1 MGFMEFLHQG
11 AEEVQFFLGET
22 EPQTVTSETASDLVK
37 GFSSLERICAAG
49 KLIFA
54 ARAAES
60 ATWARDGQRSA
71 ANWLADKEKCS
82 VGEAV
87 STLEISKRIGDLEH
101 TKKVLGNG
109 DINVS
114 QAKQIAEAADKEPA
128 TELPLIE
135 AAGTK
140 SYKALKDLVRQILMR
155 QSSEEQETERHR
167 KIHAGRYLRHW
178 SDYDGALRLDTKL
191 TPDTGAR
198 ILSAIDEEAKQIFEA
213 KRKAGEKEPYQA
225 YRADALVSL
234 VCGGGS
240 SRSKEGRVG
249 PDRRDTIVIRV
260 DAGALRRGHV
270 EGEEICEVAGLGP
283 IPVANLKRLLPDAFV
298 KIVIRDSVDVLSVCH
313 VGRTVTSHLR
323 SALEERDRC
332 CVVPGCDVSLG
343 LEIHHWREDFAT
355 CKTTN
360 LDSICRICTKHHDLI
375 TYEGFE
381 LRGGPGKWELLPP
394 PRGRDP
400 DSG

>member
-1 MGFMEFLHQG
+1 MQFMEFLHQA
-11 AEEVQFFLGET
+11 AEEVQSFLGEV
-22 EPQTVTSETASDLVK
+22 EPQTLASETASELVER
-37 GFSSLERICAAG
+37 FSSLERICAAG

-60 ATWARDGQRSA
+60 RTWSRDGQRSA
-71 ANWLADKEKCS
+71 ANWLADKDKCPL
-82 VGEAV
+82 GEAI
-87 STLEISKRIGDLEH
+87 STLEASKRLGDLEH
-101 TKKVLGNG
+101 TKKALGEG
-109 DINVS
+109 DISVS
-114 QAKQIAEAADKEPA
+114 QAKQIAQAAEKEPA

-135 AAGTK
+135 AAGTESFK
-140 SYKALKDLVRQILMR
+140 GLRDLVRQILMR
-155 QSSEEQETERHR
+155 QSSKQEEEERYR
-167 KIHAGRYLRHW
+167 KIHAGRYLRHFT
-178 SDYDGALRLDTKL
+178 DYDGALRIDAKL
-191 TPDTGAR
+191 TPDAGAR
-198 ILSAIDEEAKQIFEA
+198 ILSALAAEAKEILEA

-234 VCGGGS
+234 LCGGGS
-240 SRSKEGRVG
+240 CRSAEGEG
-249 PDRRDTIVIRV
+249 APDRADTIVIRI
-260 DAGALRRGHV
+260 DAQSLRRGHL
-270 EGEEICEVAGLGP
+270 EGEEICEVAGVGP
-283 IPVANLKRLLPDAFV
+283 IAVARLKRLLPDAFV

-394 PRGRDP
+394 PMPSIHDTG
-400 DSG
+400 